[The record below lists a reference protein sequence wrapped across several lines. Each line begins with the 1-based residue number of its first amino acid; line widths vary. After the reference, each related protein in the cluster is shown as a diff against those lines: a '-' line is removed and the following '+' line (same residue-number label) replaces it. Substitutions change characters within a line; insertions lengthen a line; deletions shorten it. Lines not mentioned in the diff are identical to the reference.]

1 MKSLFL
7 LLTVVLFGT
16 LSAQNDPSEILPSGT
31 EYFEESAPWGGE
43 ILYVY
48 DVSILEEID
57 GISFREIRY
66 TEYNNII
73 VYEKGNYLVRWVRPN
88 ENAEDKREFLQI
100 FEK

>member
-7 LLTVVLFGT
+7 LLAVVLFGT
-16 LSAQNDPSEILPSGT
+16 LSAQNDPSELLPSGT

-100 FEK
+100 FEI

>member
-1 MKSLFL
+1 MKKL
-7 LLTVVLFGT
+7 LLVLALIAFTG
-16 LSAQNDPSEILPSGT
+16 LSAQNNPSDLLPSGT

-43 ILYVY
+43 IIYVY

-57 GISFREIRY
+57 GIEFTEIRY

-88 ENAEDKREFLQI
+88 EYAEDKREFLQI
-100 FEK
+100 FEI

>member
-7 LLTVVLFGT
+7 LLAVVMFGT
-16 LSAQNDPSEILPSGT
+16 LSAQNNPSDLLPSGT

-88 ENAEDKREFLQI
+88 EYAEDKREFLQI

>member
-7 LLTVVLFGT
+7 LLAVVLFGT
-16 LSAQNDPSEILPSGT
+16 LSAQNDPSELLPSGT

-88 ENAEDKREFLQI
+88 EYAEDKREFLQI
-100 FEK
+100 FEI